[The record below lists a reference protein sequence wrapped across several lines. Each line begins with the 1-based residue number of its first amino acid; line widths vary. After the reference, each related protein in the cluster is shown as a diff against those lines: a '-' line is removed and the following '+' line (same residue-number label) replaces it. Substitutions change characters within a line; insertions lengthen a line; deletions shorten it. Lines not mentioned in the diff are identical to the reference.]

1 MVRQTTTPK
10 KDLGTGTNK
19 PPKPGEDPQAERAG
33 NPERSQQDGQRHDGH
48 EDRKHNL

>member
-19 PPKPGEDPQAERAG
+19 PPKHGEKKHQEKSG
-33 NPERSQQDGQRHDGH
+33 QQKRDENRN
-48 EDRKHNL
+48 R